1 MVVDGRSMKILN
13 ATCICILAI
22 CYIGNTMIDIK
33 RTRLSVKCPEPNNTC
48 ISRVRRSLTI
58 SKCV

>member
-1 MVVDGRSMKILN
+1 MVVAVKIQKD
-13 ATCICILAI
+13 ICILVI
-22 CYIGNTMIDIK
+22 GCIGNIMIDIK
-33 RTRLSVKCPEPNNTC
+33 RTRLSVKCPEPNNSC